1 MKSQFVE
8 FFFFYSFVWGIP
20 SKEQAATI
28 INTMMTKFG
37 GDDMYLCSIPTSERF
52 NPKKYWRGPV
62 WINLNWILYN
72 GLRIMAMMILLSV
85 KSDTVGYL
93 QW

>member
-1 MKSQFVE
+1 MKIIRLVS
-8 FFFFYSFVWGIP
+8 SFTPLFAGIP

-37 GDDMYLCSIPTSERF
+37 GDDMYLCASFDPTSERF
-52 NPKKYWRGPV
+52 NQRNIGGPV

-72 GLRIMAMMILLSV
+72 GLRIMV
-85 KSDTVGYL
+85 
-93 QW
+93 